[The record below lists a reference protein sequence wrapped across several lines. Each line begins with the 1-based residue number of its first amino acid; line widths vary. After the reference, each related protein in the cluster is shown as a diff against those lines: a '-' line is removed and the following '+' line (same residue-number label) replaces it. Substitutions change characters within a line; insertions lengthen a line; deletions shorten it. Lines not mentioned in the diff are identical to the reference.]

1 MQSTSYM
8 GDGSTTEF
16 FFNFPYYEN
25 TDIIVTK
32 NNQPATDYT
41 IIGTPGGENADIP
54 YTGGKVV
61 FAVAPTALDCI
72 TISRSL
78 PLTRVVDY
86 QPTEKINPTLLNQ
99 DANYLMEVIKDLHD
113 KFDNLS
119 EKYAEIAD
127 KDSTATLLARI
138 DEINDEIIGVN
149 QTINDLNTEIENGQI
164 MSRDK
169 FYSYATNCLTKIPQ
183 DINLILSN
191 GTLTL
196 KAGSKYYVPNGSGV
210 FDTVASAWDSSQ
222 SQSTFSDEYLCFVTE
237 NGDFNRMSLSHCFSG
252 STAPTQYT
260 YMLWYDTTNN
270 IVKRTLDGGSTWI
283 SGCSLPI
290 AIVSTVA
297 NTSTNI
303 DQIFNGFGYIGS
315 TVFVLPGISGLI
327 PDGRNADGTLKNI
340 QSNCTEIKTLTVS
353 GTTSIYLAI
362 NNSGTLGTLS
372 VSETEYKKQENRNYC
387 NGDAQS
393 YALVGKYDVSSD
405 KITNFKPDTVFSC
418 VA

>member
-8 GDGSTTEF
+8 GNGSTTEF
-16 FFNFPYYEN
+16 SFNFPYYEN

-32 NNQPATDYT
+32 NNQTATDYT
-41 IIGTPGGENADIP
+41 VIGTSGGENADIP

-138 DEINDEIIGVN
+138 DEINDEIIDVN

-183 DINLILSN
+183 DINLTLSN

-210 FDTVASAWDSSQ
+210 FNIVNITADKTTTASA
-222 SQSTFSDEYLCFVTE
+222 
-237 NGDFNRMSLSHCFSG
+237 NGVWIYFINESGNLQRWAVNECFSG
-252 STAPTQYT
+252 TTAPTSIHYP
-260 YMLWYDTTNN
+260 MWYDTTNN
-270 IVKRTLDGGSTWI
+270 AIKSSDDYGSTW
-283 SGCSLPI
+283 SGKFSLPI
-290 AIVSTVA
+290 AVVTVSSGA
-297 NTSTNI
+297 ISNI
-303 DQIFNGFGYIGS
+303 NQVFNGFGYIGS
-315 TVFVLPGISGLI
+315 TVFALPGISGLI

-340 QSNCTEIKTLTVS
+340 QINCTEIKTLTVS

-362 NNSGTLGTLS
+362 NNSGTMGSLA
-372 VSETEYKKQENRNYC
+372 VSETEYKKQENKNYC
-387 NGDAQS
+387 NGDTQS

-418 VA
+418 IA